1 MALNKSSMSM
11 RPSPAADDDDE
22 IKFSER
28 AIGGV

>member
-11 RPSPAADDDDE
+11 RPSPAADDDE